1 MPHVS
6 FAIANKMF
14 ITIGAVAGLSMVL
27 WKSPSTAIYAAVKA
41 TEVSLIDQLNA
52 RLTDRSTNQLI
63 VCIIHVDCLLED
75 GRSWLAPS
83 YAPCCNTNIL
93 SSNIHHISSGELL
106 DIVILNTVCAYL

>member
-52 RLTDRSTNQLI
+52 RLTDRSTNQL
-63 VCIIHVDCLLED
+63 VDCIIHVGCLLED